1 MCRSPSLP
9 ARSAPSSCST
19 KKGATPSTT
28 KRMLKKLASSA
39 SKLVRS
45 SAPRTLQIKVN
56 NVRYKGSPPKP
67 ATFLELPNN
76 ILGEIMKNLSLKN
89 RSAVTSAS
97 KQARRELPHN
107 MNKLKTAKNK
117 VISYVGSM
125 KGPTEIFTRTRKR
138 ILNRNPHRLAAFSDE
153 APAYNFSVILP
164 EVDVNPFFGGPP
176 ILTLTIGSNVTDHMH
191 IAHGYF
197 DTIRELYIEGNEK
210 KIAQACID
218 GAMGSVTFL
227 GYGEDVLIDGLHN
240 ENANR
245 NPAPIIMALKMGAW
259 PNLDSLDT
267 SVDNGIVTAFLNRQK
282 STTLKCVGLPA
293 SVMGKCAN
301 LKTVKF
307 SYTSGKAIIDN
318 IASRTY
324 AITRLVM
331 PFKDLDTAET
341 REELRR
347 KIINYMPK
355 LKELVLTGQE
365 NKLNAFR
372 RRSATMNLPSRVTLE
387 VRYSGDTGYD
397 VD

>member
-1 MCRSPSLP
+1 MRRSQSQ
-9 ARSAPSSCST
+9 RSASKSSST
-19 KKGATPSTT
+19 KKSVI
-28 KRMLKKLASSA
+28 SSFA
-39 SKLVRS
+39 SKLRPS
-45 SAPRTLQIKVN
+45 TPRTSIIQVN
-56 NVRYKGSPPKP
+56 NVRSKGSTSKYEKPDPKHIYNLN
-67 ATFLELPNN
+67 ANAWK
-76 ILGEIMKNLSLKN
+76 EITKHLNLKSLW
-89 RSAVTSAS
+89 SITAAS
-97 KQARRELPHN
+97 KQMRRELPHN
-107 MNKLKTAKNK
+107 MIKLKTAHNK

-138 ILNRNPHRLAAFSDE
+138 ILNQNPNRLAAFSDE
-153 APAYNFSVILP
+153 APAYNFSVLLP
-164 EVDVNPFFGGPP
+164 EADVNPFFESPP
-176 ILTLTIGSNVTDHMH
+176 ILIIGSKVTDHMH

-197 DTIRELYIEGNEK
+197 DTITELYIEGNEE

-307 SYTSGKAIIDN
+307 SYTSGKAIVDN

-341 REELRR
+341 REKLRR

-355 LKELVLTGQE
+355 LKKLVLTGQQ